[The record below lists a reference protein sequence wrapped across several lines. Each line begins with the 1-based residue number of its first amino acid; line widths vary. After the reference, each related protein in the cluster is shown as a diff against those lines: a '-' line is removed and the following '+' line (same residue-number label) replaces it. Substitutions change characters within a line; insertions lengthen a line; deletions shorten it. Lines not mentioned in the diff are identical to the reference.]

1 MNYHNMIQG
10 TFLARPNRFI
20 AHVEIQGETHI
31 AHVKN
36 TGRFKE
42 LLIPG
47 VSVYLQ
53 DHKTQPHRKTR
64 YSLIAVEKGDR
75 LINLDSQVTNRV
87 AEEALRNGCLT
98 LPGFNEP
105 LVRIQPE
112 TSFQSSR
119 LDFFLEGKTQRAF
132 LEVKAVT
139 LEEDGIARFPD
150 APTER
155 GIKHLEELT
164 AALEMGYMAYTL
176 FVIQMDGVRLFQ
188 PNDKTHQAFGD
199 ALRKAVRKGVIPLAY
214 TCSVTKSSIR
224 LKEPVP
230 IDLN

>member
-1 MNYHNMIQG
+1 MNYHDIIQG
-10 TFLARPNRFI
+10 YFLARPNRFI
-20 AHVEIQGETHI
+20 AHVELQGKAHI

-47 VSVYLQ
+47 ASVYLQ
-53 DHKTQPHRKTR
+53 DHNDQPHRKTR

-87 AEEALRNGCLT
+87 AEEALRNGSLT

-105 LVRIQPE
+105 IVRIQPE
-112 TSFQSSR
+112 TTFQSSR
-119 LDFFLEGKTQRAF
+119 FDFFLAGKTKKAF

-155 GIKHLEELT
+155 GIKHLEELAT
-164 AALEMGYMAYTL
+164 AYKLGYLAYTL
-176 FVIQMDGVRLFQ
+176 FVIQMEGIRLFK

-199 ALRKAVRKGVIPLAY
+199 ALREAVKKGVIPLAY
-214 TCSVTKSSIR
+214 SCSITKTSIQ

-230 IDLN
+230 IDLE